1 MGRLAE
7 FSLLPS
13 GQRLT
18 NFLRGQ
24 PCSSNGQERIPP
36 CRILMS
42 GMLVHV
48 IKSDPPPFGHGWPY
62 EVVICEFG
70 TRIFQVPPPPRS
82 IVVNCPSGCHSA
94 VYNGGINYCHCT
106 YSKSRI
112 AGSQFDAMADDG
124 QVECDMEV
132 CDDDYVMVLPQDFGL
147 QSPIVQQPPMFALE
161 DVVISD
167 DLNSVPPAPS
177 SNKHLLPEDDDV
189 PWQDFIEDKY
199 LSDSS
204 PDIGKGC
211 VVIAPD
217 DYGPVSKDIEGVG
230 VCLAALEIQ
239 PSTMKRYDYI
249 CSRNDII
256 RPYC

>member
-1 MGRLAE
+1 
-7 FSLLPS
+7 
-13 GQRLT
+13 
-18 NFLRGQ
+18 
-24 PCSSNGQERIPP
+24 
-36 CRILMS
+36 
-42 GMLVHV
+42 
-48 IKSDPPPFGHGWPY
+48 
-62 EVVICEFG
+62 
-70 TRIFQVPPPPRS
+70 
-82 IVVNCPSGCHSA
+82 
-94 VYNGGINYCHCT
+94 
-106 YSKSRI
+106 
-112 AGSQFDAMADDG
+112 MADDG

-167 DLNSVPPAPS
+167 DLNSVSPAPR
-177 SNKHLLPEDDDV
+177 SNEHLLPEDDDV
-189 PWQDFIEDKY
+189 PWQDFIEDRY
-199 LSDSS
+199 LSDSP

-249 CSRNDII
+249 CSRNDIL
-256 RPYC
+256 RPYIADLRSSGRHQQRKRTCRRTNLEPPRCRYCNKTFPRPRELKLVHI